1 MHINLDNV
9 NKSPEEIEYIKSWIR
24 FSLYKEIEEYEK
36 SLSQEEIVKV
46 LKAILNSYMKN
57 KST

>member
-1 MHINLDNV
+1 M

-36 SLSQEEIVKV
+36 SLSQEEIIKV
-46 LKAILNSYMKN
+46 LKVILNSYMKN